1 MVYDFPGA
9 GGGDV
14 YARVLDPSSSDCLLL
29 TAQKLTPAAL
39 RENSKTVVGTHGLV
53 FVTVN
58 V

>member
-39 RENSKTVVGTHGLV
+39 RENSKTVASTYGLV
-53 FVTVN
+53 LVTVN